1 MRHYL
6 ILSASLLALAA
17 CGKSDEQTIT
27 IKEDDGS
34 TATATIGKSDKQ
46 TITITGADGNTA
58 TATANGDKVTI
69 KSNEGNMTIEQN
81 GTAKFPDGAPQY
93 PGSKITS
100 TMNSNGDGKNSNM
113 VEIETNDQPAD
124 VLAFYKAKMI
134 AAKRPI
140 AGEVT
145 TSPTSG
151 MIMSGGDKDSLMINV
166 ERKNDKTVA
175 VIITSKGY

>member
-27 IKEDDGS
+27 VKEDDGR
-34 TATATIGKSDKQ
+34 TTTATISTEKE
-46 TITITGADGNTA
+46 
-58 TATANGDKVTI
+58 KVTI
-69 KSNEGNMTIEQN
+69 KSNEGNTTMELN

-93 PGSKITS
+93 PGSKVTNTVQS
-100 TMNSNGDGKNSNM
+100 SGDGKSSNT
-113 VEIETNDQPAD
+113 VEIETNDSPAD
-124 VLAFYKAKMI
+124 VLAFYKAKI
-134 AAKRPI
+134 TDAKRPI
-140 AGEVT
+140 AGET
-145 TSPTSG
+145 TSPSGG
-151 MIMSGGDKDSLMINV
+151 MIMSLADKDKGGLMITV